1 MCCTNLRASHD
12 ELGATAPIAVPC
24 RKNFVRNSHQSGRRR
39 LPGAMG
45 CVVMTC
51 VLLLTVYVSGGMA
64 SIPGATCRVRG
75 EFGSQPLPRPL
86 PEAERGRKATPPPAP
101 SPARRGGERPS
112 APPLLAG
119 EGAGGRGRSCNLARR
134 TEHESFAVPRRWSL
148 ILR

>member
-75 EFGSQPLPRPL
+75 EFGSQPLPWPPPRSGEGEEGNPSPSPL
-86 PEAERGRKATPPPAP
+86 PCEERGRKTFCSP
-101 SPARRGGERPS
+101 SPRRGGGW
-112 APPLLAG
+112 G
-119 EGAGGRGRSCNLARR
+119 EGSVLQSCAADR
-134 TEHESFAVPRRWSL
+134 T
-148 ILR
+148 